1 MAFVFRQSYRG
12 RNLIPKST
20 KDDDTIGVTLLKEDI
35 KFLLIQLNKAV
46 REDRLLKSIRVIKM
60 ILTEWFQRQNEFK

>member
-46 REDRLLKSIRVIKM
+46 REDRLLKSSNQTDFNRMVSTTKRI
-60 ILTEWFQRQNEFK
+60 

>member
-12 RNLIPKST
+12 RNLIPKIT

-46 REDRLLKSIRVIKM
+46 REDRLLKSSN
-60 ILTEWFQRQNEFK
+60 QNDFNRMVSTTKRI